1 VAVVEK
7 NEATLSALAD
17 GWRREWPGLE
27 ITFKPRTSDLW
38 LSWADFR
45 VPHPTGEPATFI
57 LVVSEAGDLVLVD
70 DNRHRSELDPTSD
83 WVSRVQEEVH
93 ELVPWNLDLLDCGPL
108 LRLWR
113 KHQGLTGRRG

>member
-1 VAVVEK
+1 VAVVEE
-7 NEATLSALAD
+7 NEATLSALTD
-17 GWRREWPGLE
+17 GWRREWPDLE

-45 VPHPTGEPATFI
+45 LPHPNGEPARFI
-57 LVVSEAGDLVLVD
+57 LVVSEADDLVLVD

-83 WVSRVQEEVH
+83 CVSRVQEEVH
-93 ELVPWNLDLLDCGPL
+93 ELVAWNLDLLDCGPL

-113 KHQGLTGRRG
+113 NIRG